1 MSAQDIRGGMAV
13 EVESSLQYSITL
25 YCCVTDGSRGS
36 VRQNGIWHGSVYEV
50 KVCNWMPPS
59 GKKWHP
65 LTFIIA
71 CWTLMETTQWG
82 SGWCISAVVTVTVG
96 HFCWCGAQW
105 MVPFSSSASD
115 VKDIPGSRWCSTQA
129 PFHQWQN
136 CIANGGEYIEKMCFV
151 AENLLYQL
159 VLLCSL
165 YLL

>member
-50 KVCNWMPPS
+50 KVCHWIPPS

-96 HFCWCGAQW
+96 HFCWCGFLQVCHAALVHRWWKHSQW
-105 MVPFSSSASD
+105 WWLCWKTVLHS
-115 VKDIPGSRWCSTQA
+115 
-129 PFHQWQN
+129 WQFDLS
-136 CIANGGEYIEKMCFV
+136 E
-151 AENLLYQL
+151 
-159 VLLCSL
+159 LLCSL